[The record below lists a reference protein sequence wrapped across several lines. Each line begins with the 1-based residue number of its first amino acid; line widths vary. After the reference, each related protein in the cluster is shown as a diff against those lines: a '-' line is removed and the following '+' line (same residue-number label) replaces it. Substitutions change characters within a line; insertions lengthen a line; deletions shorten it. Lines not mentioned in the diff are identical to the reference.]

1 MATADTKKPV
11 DLEGL
16 GAAIDKIKADFAKK
30 EDIPAMNFATREEI
44 LALFEDTTAD
54 AGASGSTDSGDG
66 EGVDDNV

>member
-1 MATADTKKPV
+1 MATADTKKLV

-30 EDIPAMNFATREEI
+30 EEILAMNFATREEI

-54 AGASGSTDSGDG
+54 AGASDGTDSGDG
-66 EGVDDNV
+66 EGLDDNV